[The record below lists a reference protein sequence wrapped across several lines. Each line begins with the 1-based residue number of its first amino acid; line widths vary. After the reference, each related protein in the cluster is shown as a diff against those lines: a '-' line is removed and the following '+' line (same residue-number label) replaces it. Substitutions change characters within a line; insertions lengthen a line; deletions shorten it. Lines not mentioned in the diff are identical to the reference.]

1 VKKRTKKVLRRLRK
15 KLIKPSRSAR
25 KKTSGKAAKLIKK
38 IALKIQK
45 IRSGRPRKRNKVSRP
60 SPYSYNNLN
69 AATPAFASSSAPVQ
83 AFEFPSA
90 YGENKIV
97 LLVRDPWWIF
107 AYWEITP
114 ARETEIMSAIQR
126 EGLSRE
132 RTALRIYD
140 VTGRADSEAH
150 NFFDIEI
157 HGLFGQWHVDVG
169 KPDREW
175 IAEIGIR
182 TRDGRFLALARSNR
196 VRTPRY
202 GLSDILDEEWMMPD
216 ELYWKL
222 LAMGSLD
229 LQRSSLDLSAKIV
242 RDFHLPSSENSSRFS
257 QVLPAV
263 KPG

>member
-1 VKKRTKKVLRRLRK
+1 M
-15 KLIKPSRSAR
+15 
-25 KKTSGKAAKLIKK
+25 
-38 IALKIQK
+38 
-45 IRSGRPRKRNKVSRP
+45 
-60 SPYSYNNLN
+60 
-69 AATPAFASSSAPVQ
+69 
-83 AFEFPSA
+83 
-90 YGENKIV
+90 
-97 LLVRDPWWIF
+97 RDPWWIF